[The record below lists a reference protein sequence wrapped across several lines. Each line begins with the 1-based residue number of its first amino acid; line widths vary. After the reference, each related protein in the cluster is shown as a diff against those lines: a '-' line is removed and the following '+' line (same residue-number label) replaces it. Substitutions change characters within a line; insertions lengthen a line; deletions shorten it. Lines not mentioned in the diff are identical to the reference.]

1 MKIKDMTLENYMDIL
16 KSDSPA
22 PGGGAVSALTGAQGA
37 ALVSMVCELTIPKEK
52 YSKYRETC
60 IAIRDD
66 ILKIYQKL
74 VTGIDKDAEAFG
86 SLSSALKMPKGSET
100 EKAARNIAIQEATIA
115 ATEAPYEIMELC
127 LSGLKITADAVGN
140 SNPNVSSDLG
150 VAALIF
156 LAAVKSAYLNVKIN
170 LPGIKEQEIKRRFET
185 VDGMIREAE
194 ALAEK
199 IYTNVLGAL

>member
-16 KSDSPA
+16 KSDAPA

-52 YSKYRETC
+52 YSQYRETC

-140 SNPNVSSDLG
+140 SNPNVSSDLN
-150 VAALIF
+150 F

-185 VDGMIREAE
+185 ADGMIREAE